1 MTVDPSL
8 QELID
13 IASKL
18 RDRIAKEKKE
28 HELLKFDLKEI
39 QNLNK
44 NLSDELDRLYENI
57 TYMVEENK
65 RLGKERYV

>member
-1 MTVDPSL
+1 MTVKPSL
-8 QELID
+8 QKLED

-18 RDRIAKEKKE
+18 RDEIAKEKKE
-28 HELLKFDLKEI
+28 QELLKFDLEEM

-65 RLGKERYV
+65 KFGKERYV

>member
-1 MTVDPSL
+1 MPVDPSL

-65 RLGKERYV
+65 KLGKERYV